1 MVEMKGLEENR
12 GVQKGADNDGFVP
25 PLQNNP
31 PPRRPKSDIIDSL
44 CTNFNQDLL
53 ISKTFY
59 FFFFSAFGSLF
70 PLLAVY
76 FKQMG
81 MNATQSGF
89 LIGVRPFVEFLAAP
103 FWGSMADRFRKGKI
117 MLLFSLL
124 SWIVFTLALAFIQPA
139 ASSCVMKN
147 DTHHIL
153 SVPDKSVYVREKRA
167 APVDYDPVYDE
178 QELID
183 RASAYDESEENSKD
197 MNATYEDVINSMDEF
212 EVGKWLM
219 GIRKRRERLLKDDPR
234 KPTKENGSGKPSDE
248 KKDPD
253 FVVGKSPNSVDYT
266 FNYNQDEHV
275 TYVSPRFSR
284 IVYKE
289 EDVREVFFLLILLI
303 VLGEFF
309 SAPAITLA
317 DSATISYLA
326 ENADNYG
333 KQRMFGSLGWGLAMF
348 FVGIAL
354 DHSTAF
360 PDHPCGPHER
370 ERNYTICFA
379 TFSVLMGCALMAATQ
394 FKFDYESLD
403 DPIPMKPV
411 IQNGTEPPVKGTG
424 LPSFLTEGT
433 VMDDSP
439 IPPPPPKK
447 TEEPAPKS
455 TVFAQTTRQLPEWL
469 SVMRTFANLRYGAF
483 LYVTW
488 FMGFGIG
495 LVFTFL
501 FWHLQDLGGTS
512 TLFGV
517 ASVINHISE
526 IFAYFF
532 SFKFIRQI
540 GHTKVLC
547 VGLVGNICRFLYIS
561 WLRNPWWVLPFE
573 FVQGITHAAVWAACC
588 SYITQATPANLRSSA
603 QGVLQGLHHG
613 LGRGCGAVIGGIFV
627 YYFGTQVTFRGYGF
641 ASLIVLIL
649 FVFISYYKKDKGF
662 SSFQDDQEPDAVV
675 EETAH
680 LAPHGVPSNP
690 MARSLS
696 KQNLSRGPRPG
707 TNNNEGGYGT
717 AGPNVT
723 SGGYL
728 GLPEGGG
735 GYAGDGGQNYTSDF
749 NMNKTPLAAPVDG
762 ALTRR
767 ALAAAFN
774 PKGILAQ
781 AASPEAAYEY
791 EFIRRDFEAYKEVT
805 SLSRQLNEGVS
816 PKHEVL
822 VGPKPKTRLYNP
834 QPENQQEAPYDW

>member
-1 MVEMKGLEENR
+1 MKGLEENR
-12 GVQKGADNDGFVP
+12 GVAVRGFDNDGFVP
-25 PLQNNP
+25 PQESNM
-31 PPRRPKSDIIDSL
+31 PPRREGPSSKRDIIDSL

-139 ASSCVMKN
+139 ASTCVTRN
-147 DTHHIL
+147 ATHHML
-153 SVPDKSVYVREKRA
+153 SIPYKSTSGRDKRSVL
-167 APVDYDPVYDE
+167 VDMDYYDPVYED
-178 QELID
+178 QDLID
-183 RASAYDESEENSKD
+183 QVLAFEESEDAAKDINS
-197 MNATYEDVINSMDEF
+197 TYEDIINDLDER
-212 EVGKWLM
+212 EVGNWLM
-219 GIRKRRERLLKDDPR
+219 GIRKRREKNIKDDPR
-234 KPTKENGSGKPSDE
+234 KPTKEDRAGKSNDN
-248 KKDPD
+248 KKEPD

-266 FNYNQDEHV
+266 LNYNREQH
-275 TYVSPRFSR
+275 TSYVSPRFSY

-289 EDVREVFFLLILLI
+289 EDVREVFFLLVLLI

-354 DHSTAF
+354 DQSTAF

-379 TFSVLMGCALMAATQ
+379 TFSVLMGCALIAATQ
-394 FKFDYESLD
+394 LKFDYESLD

-411 IQNGTEPPVKGTG
+411 IQNGTEAVKGTG

-439 IPPPPPKK
+439 IPPPPPPK
-447 TEEPAPKS
+447 TEETAPKDTS
-455 TVFAQTTRQLPEWL
+455 QNESEVC
-469 SVMRTFANLRYGAF
+469 RTFNGR
-483 LYVTW
+483 
-488 FMGFGIG
+488 
-495 LVFTFL
+495 
-501 FWHLQDLGGTS
+501 
-512 TLFGV
+512 
-517 ASVINHISE
+517 
-526 IFAYFF
+526 
-532 SFKFIRQI
+532 
-540 GHTKVLC
+540 KVLC
-547 VGLVGNICRFLYIS
+547 IGLVGNICRFLYIS

-649 FVFISYYKKDKGF
+649 FVFINYYKKDKGF
-662 SSFQDDQEPDAVV
+662 SSFQDDQEPEAIV

-696 KQNLSRGPRPG
+696 KQNLRGPRPG
-707 TNNNEGGYGT
+707 INNNEGGYGT
-717 AGPNVT
+717 TPNVNS

-728 GLPEGGG
+728 GVPDGGG
-735 GYAGDGGQNYTSDF
+735 GYTGDGSQNYTSDF

-762 ALTRR
+762 AITRR

-781 AASPEAAYEY
+781 AASPEAAFEY

-805 SLSRQLNEGVS
+805 GLAHESVS
-816 PKHEVL
+816 DVL

-834 QPENQQEAPYDW
+834 QPENSREVPYDW